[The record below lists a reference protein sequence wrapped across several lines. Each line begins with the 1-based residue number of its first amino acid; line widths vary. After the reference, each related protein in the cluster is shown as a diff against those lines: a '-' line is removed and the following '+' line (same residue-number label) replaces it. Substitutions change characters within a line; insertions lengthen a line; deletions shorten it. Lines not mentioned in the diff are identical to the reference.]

1 MFKTHVTALFTKKS
15 KLSLNILFK
24 RKKNGVL
31 HFFVASI
38 SEQTVQQK
46 APLLCVILLVFFVFN
61 LYVLKRICTSSIN
74 VRFFVIF
81 FFFKFFLLKKKL
93 YEKACLLPYV
103 HLFQLKY

>member
-24 RKKNGVL
+24 RKKWY
-31 HFFVASI
+31 FA
-38 SEQTVQQK
+38 
-46 APLLCVILLVFFVFN
+46 LLCSFHFRTNCVTESAITVCYFACFFVFN
-61 LYVLKRICTSSIN
+61 LYVLKRSWTSSIN

-81 FFFKFFLLKKKL
+81 FFQIFLLKKKL

-103 HLFQLKY
+103 YLFQLKY

>member
-24 RKKNGVL
+24 RKKNGIL
-31 HFFVASI
+31 HFFVAFI
-38 SEQTVQQK
+38 SERTVQQK

-61 LYVLKRICTSSIN
+61 LCVLKRIWTSSIN
-74 VRFFVIF
+74 IRFLSSF
-81 FFFKFFLLKKKL
+81 FFFQIFFAEKKL